1 MTTRDKGITLP
12 VWPYIRFSNN
22 YIEVSTDATFTA
34 DTSLKY
40 TATGIAP
47 ITATSVSALAG
58 PASVSIT
65 AQNASAS
72 FASKGGDV
80 LAVTGTGSVSNAS
93 GNFVVKDTTGAGGT
107 YNTAHLQVGN
117 YHLWFDSS
125 SKLRYKTSQPTSDTD
140 GTVVNNELSASATY
154 DPPSLNT
161 GIGATTTIAVANSA
175 LGDFVL
181 ASFSNDLQG
190 ILLTAYVSSAGT
202 VSVRFQNQT
211 GGTIDLASGTLRVR
225 VIKQ

>member
-1 MTTRDKGITLP
+1 MTTRAKGITLP
-12 VWPYIRFSNN
+12 VWPYIRFTNN
-22 YIEVSTDATFTA
+22 YFEVSTDPTFNA

-47 ITATSVSALAG
+47 ITATSVSTVAS

-65 AQNASAS
+65 SQNASAS

-80 LAVTGTGSVSNAS
+80 LATSGVGSAGNPS
-93 GNFVVKDTTGAGGT
+93 GNFVVKDTAGAGGT
-107 YNTAHLQVGN
+107 YNTAHLQMGN
-117 YHLWFDSS
+117 YHLWFDSTG
-125 SKLRYKTSQPTSDTD
+125 KLRYKTSQPASDTD
-140 GTVVNNELSASATY
+140 GTIVNNELSASATY
-154 DPPSLNT
+154 DPPSLTT
-161 GIGATTTIAVANSA
+161 GSGATTTLAVATAA

-181 ASFSNDLQG
+181 VSFSNDLQG
-190 ILLTAYVSSAGT
+190 ILVTGYVSSAGT